1 MMSTFLSSSFHSKK
15 LRALSNT
22 GKTIAKVSQEKF
34 TLVNLLK
41 VGERKLNFS
50 QKILRTSLTTWHIM
64 SYSNN
69 ENAPPFWNHCIK
81 LLGL

>member
-50 QKILRTSLTTWHIM
+50 QKILRTSLTWHIM

-69 ENAPPFWNHCIK
+69 ENTPPFWNHCTK
-81 LLGL
+81 LLGI

>member
-1 MMSTFLSSSFHSKK
+1 MMSTFFSSSSHCRELGTLSK
-15 LRALSNT
+15 T

-34 TLVNLLK
+34 TLVSLLK

-50 QKILRTSLTTWHIM
+50 QKILRTSLTWHIM

-69 ENAPPFWNHCIK
+69 ENTPPFWNHCTK
-81 LLGL
+81 LLGI

>member
-1 MMSTFLSSSFHSKK
+1 MMSTFLSSSSHSRE
-15 LRALSNT
+15 LGTLSKT

-34 TLVNLLK
+34 TLVSLLK

-50 QKILRTSLTTWHIM
+50 QKILRTSLTWHIM

-69 ENAPPFWNHCIK
+69 ENTPPFWNHCTK
-81 LLGL
+81 LLGI